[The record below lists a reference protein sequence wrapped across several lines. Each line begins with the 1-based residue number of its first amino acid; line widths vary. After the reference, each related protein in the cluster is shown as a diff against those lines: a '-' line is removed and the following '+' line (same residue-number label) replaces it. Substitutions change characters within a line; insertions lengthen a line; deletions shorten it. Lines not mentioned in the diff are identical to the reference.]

1 MKDEGLKRRLDNL
14 DRSLQR
20 IERFLDAIFR
30 AERLIYN
37 QERQDS
43 MTIKDT
49 ITQLQTDVR
58 DNKDASDS
66 VKTALEGYAKANSD
80 LTQQLKDAIAKVA
93 DDTDVTALNN
103 IATQLEANNAELH
116 AAAPATAAAV
126 VDNTPQ
132 A

>member
-49 ITQLQTDVR
+49 ITQLQNDVR